1 MKTEVKNLLTNEV
14 EIYINNLS
22 LTENI
27 INSIITVKNLSSNRL
42 NEKIRAKIKKDYK
55 IIETTSKITNRKFAF
70 CEEFNL
76 HAKQTT

>member
-1 MKTEVKNLLTNEV
+1 MKTEVKNLLTNEI

-55 IIETTSKITNRKFAF
+55 IIETTSKITNQKFAF

-76 HAKQTT
+76 LAKQTT